1 MSKAEV
7 TKILQTLEKLFPK
20 HFEDTDPLALINDWH
35 QKLADQTFAA
45 VSQSMWE
52 LIGKTN
58 TMPTPEEIVQNIVP
72 LDEVI
77 RRTDERLA
85 RWKEKHEH
93 ARTVRL

>member
-1 MSKAEV
+1 M
-7 TKILQTLEKLFPK
+7 TKTEIAKLLQSPRRLFPK
-20 HFEDTDPLALINDWH
+20 EFDDVDPLTLINEWH

-52 LIGKTN
+52 LISNTN
-58 TMPTPEEIVQNIVP
+58 TMPTPEEIIQNIVP

-85 RWKEKHEH
+85 RWRKRNENH
-93 ARTVRL
+93 

>member
-1 MSKAEV
+1 M
-7 TKILQTLEKLFPK
+7 TKTEIAKLLQSPRRLFPK
-20 HFEDTDPLALINDWH
+20 HFEGIDPLALINEWH
-35 QKLADQTFAA
+35 QKLSDQTFAA

-52 LIGKTN
+52 LISKTN
-58 TMPTPEEIVQNIVP
+58 AMPTPEEIVQNIVP

-85 RWKEKHEH
+85 KWKEKHEH

>member
-1 MSKAEV
+1 M
-7 TKILQTLEKLFPK
+7 TKTEIAKLLQSPRRLFPK
-20 HFEDTDPLALINDWH
+20 EFDDIDPLTLINEWH
-35 QKLADQTFAA
+35 QKLSDQTFAA

-52 LIGKTN
+52 LISKTN

-93 ARTVRL
+93 TRTVRL

>member
-7 TKILQTLEKLFPK
+7 ATILQTLEKTFPK
-20 HFEDTDPLALINDWH
+20 HFEGIDPLALINEWH

-58 TMPTPEEIVQNIVP
+58 TMPTPEEIVENIVP

-77 RRTDERLA
+77 RRTDERLE
-85 RWKEKHEH
+85 RWRKRNENH
-93 ARTVRL
+93 